1 MTEIKSSKW
10 KAAPSADFELP
21 SGNRVRVRRPSILS
35 MMRRGVIPMRLITIA
50 AGMAEGKKSVSEL
63 KPEETLGYV
72 EFLTLYV
79 CEASVEPKIVMKDP
93 KGDQVGVDDLIDDD
107 LQAIFEMAQGN
118 DFGQEV
124 EGTLPESF
132 PEKSESDPDRSGS
145 EALQSATESAPRD
158 SESVGSP

>member
-1 MTEIKSSKW
+1 MTDKPSKW
-10 KAAPSADFELP
+10 KAAPSADIELP

-35 MMRRGVIPMRLITIA
+35 MMRRGVIPTRLITIA

-93 KGDQVGVDDLIDDD
+93 KGDQVGVDQLTDDD
-107 LQAIFEMAQGN
+107 LQAVFEKAQGPE
-118 DFGQEV
+118 FGQEV

-132 PEKSESDPDRSGS
+132 PKKPEGDSAGPSREKIRSAAEPS
-145 EALQSATESAPRD
+145 PRD
-158 SESVGSP
+158 SKPVGSP